1 MERRRFLNAS
11 AAGASVVMILGG
23 SAWATVPESR
33 GDGAQTPFVPDMD
46 PYLARMD
53 SGLDSIANW
62 SPSGAFPEF
71 AGDRQGVDE
80 LGRKALKTLYVTA
93 MFADLPESAQRHPG
107 VQERVLKALPEMDEA
122 TSSVADYLGS
132 RTPEQLERAQR
143 ALRDSRNPAMQILES
158 LDEQAAL
165 AGVSMGR
172 RLQTRRIMTEA
183 AWRLRNQPPALVI
196 RETLGKVDKVS
207 ASDVSL
213 EARRDLVASRAGEKL
228 FWDHQQRQTGVG
240 PGGPAADSTGTA
252 KPRARGT
259 LAGRGAKTMGIGI
272 LVGGVAAAG
281 VAAGTFSFVY
291 VVTVGALL
299 FLIGLIMLLIGLTTD
314 STPRTSER

>member
-1 MERRRFLNAS
+1 MERRGFMNVS
-11 AAGASVVMILGG
+11 AVGASGFMVFGG
-23 SAWATVPESR
+23 EVWATAQASP
-33 GDGAQTPFVPDMD
+33 GAGAQTTAVPDMD
-46 PYLARMD
+46 QYLARMD
-53 SGLDSIANW
+53 SGLDSIASW
-62 SPSGAFPEF
+62 SPSSTCPDF

-107 VQERVLKALPEMDEA
+107 VQERVLKALPEMDET

-143 ALRDSRNPAMQILES
+143 ALRDSQNPAMQMLES

-165 AGVSMGR
+165 AGVSTGR
-172 RLQTRRIMTEA
+172 RLQTRRIMSEA
-183 AWRLRNQPPALVI
+183 VWRLRNQPPALVI

-228 FWDHQQRQTGVG
+228 FWDQQQRQTGVG
-240 PGGPAADSTGTA
+240 PGGPAADSTSTA
-252 KPRARGT
+252 ERHDRGN

-281 VAAGTFSFVY
+281 AAAGAFPLVF
-291 VVTVGALL
+291 VVTAGALM
-299 FLIGLIMLLIGLTTD
+299 FLIGLIMLLIGIGTD
-314 STPRTSER
+314 STPQTSER